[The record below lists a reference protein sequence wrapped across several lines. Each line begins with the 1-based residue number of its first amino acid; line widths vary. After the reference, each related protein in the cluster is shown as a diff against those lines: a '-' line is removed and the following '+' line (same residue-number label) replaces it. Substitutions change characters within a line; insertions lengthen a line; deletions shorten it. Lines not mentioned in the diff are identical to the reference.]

1 MKSPHPIDIHVGA
14 RVRMRRLML
23 GMSQDR
29 LAETLGLTFQQIQKY
44 EKGVNR
50 IGASRLFQLSEALAV
65 DVQFFY
71 SDLPR
76 SAPTSEKNEPL
87 ADTAPLAE
95 TLSTHEGVQLCRHFS
110 GIKDRQ
116 VKKKILDL
124 VKTLS
129 EHGTLTKTVGDS
141 TPSIWLD

>member
-1 MKSPHPIDIHVGA
+1 VIAEAVIASA
-14 RVRMRRLML
+14 REERHE
-23 GMSQDR
+23 

-44 EKGVNR
+44 EKGANR
-50 IGASRLFQLSEALAV
+50 IGASRLFQLAEALAV

-76 SAPTSEKNEPL
+76 SAPGPKENEPV
-87 ADTAPLAE
+87 ANTAPLAE

-129 EHGTLTKTVGDS
+129 EHETLTKTTGDS
-141 TPSIWLD
+141 ASALRVD